1 MLASELKIL
10 KVGMKFQV
18 LEDMY
23 NVDIDNLVSDKID
36 TNAFNGMLNAVYLEK
51 EIFQIIRNISKIL
64 DRGEKISKND
74 IIQIRHVEYNNG
86 NITYIEFVN
95 INSKETF
102 GWANLRL
109 NYLKKIK

>member
-10 KVGMKFQV
+10 KAGMKFQV

-23 NVDIDNLVSDKID
+23 NADIDSLVSDKID

-51 EIFQIIRNISKIL
+51 ELFQIIRNISKIL

-74 IIQIRHVEYNNG
+74 NDRSPLQFCCGLFILILLYESVC
-86 NITYIEFVN
+86 
-95 INSKETF
+95 K
-102 GWANLRL
+102 
-109 NYLKKIK
+109 